1 MSDRLPVPPELEY
14 LLEKRE
20 ETEHRLVQQ
29 RGIQDRRAKTTD
41 SKMTTDSETEFEATT
56 ADRRSG
62 QERRLISCR
71 RKKKRR
77 KKDS

>member
-1 MSDRLPVPPELEY
+1 MSNRLPVPPELEY

-20 ETEHRLVQQ
+20 ESERRLVKQ

-41 SKMTTDSETEFEATT
+41 STMTTDSEAEGEATT

-62 QERRLISCR
+62 QERRLLSCR

-77 KKDS
+77 KKD